1 MGGVSVI
8 FVEAMQTKNCSFMM
22 FPSSYLTLPCDLK
35 MDHDTISATQRSNAV
50 TWLFQEACCPFSKT
64 PHHADQ
70 NWQHYGLCQ
79 TDCTQHQQIK
89 LQPWKACGRI
99 TYTDSL
105 MKKRQSRA
113 EQNQSGFLSQLLLS
127 ASRERQRQP

>member
-1 MGGVSVI
+1 MGGVSVV
-8 FVEAMQTKNCSFMM
+8 FVEAMQTKNCSFMISHHISL
-22 FPSSYLTLPCDLK
+22 FPVTLRWIMTQSQKL
-35 MDHDTISATQRSNAV
+35 SAQTQGLGFSNKLAV
-50 TWLFQEACCPFSKT
+50 LSANP

-99 TYTDSL
+99 TDPDSL
-105 MKKRQSRA
+105 MKKRESRA
-113 EQNQSGFLSQLLLS
+113 E
-127 ASRERQRQP
+127 